1 MIFTVLVNGEDLNAE
16 IDGESRK
23 VGFYVARIVTADDQ
37 QQAGSMA
44 VESVKRDLPPGI
56 SESAQSRIAAVEIED
71 ADNAESESQTGYS
84 FYLMEDQSS

>member
-44 VESVKRDLPPGI
+44 VESVKRDLPARYLRKRAK
-56 SESAQSRIAAVEIED
+56 SHSR
-71 ADNAESESQTGYS
+71 S
-84 FYLMEDQSS
+84 